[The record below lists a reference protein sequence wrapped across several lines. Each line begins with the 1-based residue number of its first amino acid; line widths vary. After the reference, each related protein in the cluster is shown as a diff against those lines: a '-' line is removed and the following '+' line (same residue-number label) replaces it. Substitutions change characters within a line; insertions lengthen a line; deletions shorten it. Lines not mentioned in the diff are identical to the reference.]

1 MPDVLSGAC
10 LFEKEKMMSLDISS
24 LEDITDIAKSLN
36 GYGGCEPT
44 NGEVS
49 LGDGRVEVLDTMGG
63 LIGHFTRTADD
74 AWRFEPL

>member
-10 LFEKEKMMSLDISS
+10 LFEKEKMMLDISS
-24 LEDITDIAKSLN
+24 LEDITDIAKLLN
-36 GYGGCEPT
+36 GYSGCEPD

-49 LGDGRVEVLDTMGG
+49 LGDGRVEALDAMGG